1 LSGRG
6 LFVGQ
11 GPEMAFRPRRSRPG
25 LHDVLAL
32 IEETGRSHRLCP
44 RVLRMT
50 TAQAFRVLWIGV
62 ILGLTGCVSPSRE
75 QVAQPPVEVPQ
86 AFVGMDAP
94 RVEAEKTRCLGEVA
108 GRTSYMSSS
117 ARWDLSA
124 NSRENV
130 SGGYLQGYRQRLEQ
144 DARAKRQDC
153 T

>member
-1 LSGRG
+1 M
-6 LFVGQ
+6 VV
-11 GPEMAFRPRRSRPG
+11 RPRRSRPG

-50 TAQAFRVLWIGV
+50 TAQAFRILWIGV

-86 AFVGMDAP
+86 AFVGLDGP

-130 SGGYLQGYRQRLEQ
+130 SGGYLRGYRQRLEQ

>member
-1 LSGRG
+1 M
-6 LFVGQ
+6 V
-11 GPEMAFRPRRSRPG
+11 FRPRRSRPG

-50 TAQAFRVLWIGV
+50 TAQAFHILWIGV

-86 AFVGMDAP
+86 AFVGLDGP

-124 NSRENV
+124 
-130 SGGYLQGYRQRLEQ
+130 GIPAK
-144 DARAKRQDC
+144 ARTGCPR
-153 T
+153 